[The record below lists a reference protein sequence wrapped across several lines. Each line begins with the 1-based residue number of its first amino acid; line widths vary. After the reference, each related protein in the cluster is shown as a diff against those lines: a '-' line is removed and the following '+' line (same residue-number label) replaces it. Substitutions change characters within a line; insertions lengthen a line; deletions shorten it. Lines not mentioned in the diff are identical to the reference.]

1 MTLQQLKYAVT
12 VAECGTISAAAE
24 KLFISQPS
32 LTTAIRE
39 LESEMGVT
47 IFSRTNRGVI
57 VSREGEEFLGYARQI
72 LSQAQLLQERFS
84 GREQGEKRF
93 AVSSQHFNFTVLAFS
108 RLVQNFRGP
117 RYSFHFRE
125 TTTYEVLEDVSQLRS
140 EVGILALNEDNERFL
155 RRMFG
160 KLGLEFTELKR
171 VQAELFVSA
180 EHPLAGRRFV
190 TVEDVSPYPCITFE
204 QGEHNGQFFFEGLSA
219 VAAQSHKTICVRE
232 RATEYQLLPG
242 CGSIRHV
249 PGGVCEPAFGA
260 KAVPHHWIYPAPG
273 CDSLPHDLG
282 VHTGPAGGS
291 ADIVYSY
298 TQLSF
303 SVFYKYQIYPYTE
316 YNKAK
321 QNKMLKGD
329 LKS

>member
-232 RATEYQLLPG
+232 RATEYQLLRALNGFSPD
-242 CGSIRHV
+242 V
-249 PGGVCEPAFGA
+249 GVSAMYREEF
-260 KAVPHHWIYPAPG
+260 V
-273 CDSLPHDLG
+273 SLPLEPKQF
-282 VHTGPAGGS
+282 HTIGYILRRDVTPSPMTYIQALREAAS
-291 ADIVYSY
+291 I
-298 TQLSF
+298 
-303 SVFYKYQIYPYTE
+303 
-316 YNKAK
+316 
-321 QNKMLKGD
+321 
-329 LKS
+329 

>member
-24 KLFISQPS
+24 KLFITQPS

-232 RATEYQLLPG
+232 RATEYQLLRALNGFSPD
-242 CGSIRHV
+242 V
-249 PGGVCEPAFGA
+249 GVSAMYREEF
-260 KAVPHHWIYPAPG
+260 V
-273 CDSLPHDLG
+273 SLPLEPKQF
-282 VHTGPAGGS
+282 HTIGYILRRDVTPS
-291 ADIVYSY
+291 PM
-298 TQLSF
+298 TL
-303 SVFYKYQIYPYTE
+303 E
-316 YNKAK
+316 YIQA
-321 QNKMLKGD
+321 LREAA
-329 LKS
+329 SI

>member
-12 VAECGTISAAAE
+12 VSECGTISAAAE

-39 LESEMGVT
+39 LEAEMGVT

-84 GREQGEKRF
+84 GRAQGEKRF

-155 RRMFG
+155 RRTFG

-232 RATEYQLLPG
+232 RATEYQLLRALNGFSPD
-242 CGSIRHV
+242 V
-249 PGGVCEPAFGA
+249 GVSAMYREEF
-260 KAVPHHWIYPAPG
+260 V
-273 CDSLPHDLG
+273 SLPLEPKQF
-282 VHTGPAGGS
+282 HTIGYILRRDVTPS
-291 ADIVYSY
+291 PM
-298 TQLSF
+298 TL
-303 SVFYKYQIYPYTE
+303 E
-316 YNKAK
+316 YIQA
-321 QNKMLKGD
+321 LREAA
-329 LKS
+329 LV

>member
-219 VAAQSHKTICVRE
+219 VAAQSQKTICVRE
-232 RATEYQLLPG
+232 RATEYQLLRALNGFSPD
-242 CGSIRHV
+242 V
-249 PGGVCEPAFGA
+249 GVSAMYREEF
-260 KAVPHHWIYPAPG
+260 V
-273 CDSLPHDLG
+273 SLPLEPKQF
-282 VHTGPAGGS
+282 HTIGYILRRDVTPS
-291 ADIVYSY
+291 PM
-298 TQLSF
+298 TL
-303 SVFYKYQIYPYTE
+303 E
-316 YNKAK
+316 YIQA
-321 QNKMLKGD
+321 LREAA
-329 LKS
+329 SI

>member
-32 LTTAIRE
+32 LTAAIRE

-190 TVEDVSPYPCITFE
+190 TVEDVRPYPCITFE

-232 RATEYQLLPG
+232 RATEYQLLRALNGFSPD
-242 CGSIRHV
+242 V
-249 PGGVCEPAFGA
+249 GVSAMYREEF
-260 KAVPHHWIYPAPG
+260 V
-273 CDSLPHDLG
+273 SLPLEPKQF
-282 VHTGPAGGS
+282 HTIGYILRRDVTPS
-291 ADIVYSY
+291 PM
-298 TQLSF
+298 TLST
-303 SVFYKYQIYPYTE
+303 YRPCEAALI
-316 YNKAK
+316 
-321 QNKMLKGD
+321 
-329 LKS
+329 

>member
-72 LSQAQLLQERFS
+72 LSQAQLLQERFI

-232 RATEYQLLPG
+232 RATEYQLLRALNGFSPD
-242 CGSIRHV
+242 V
-249 PGGVCEPAFGA
+249 GVSAMYREEF
-260 KAVPHHWIYPAPG
+260 V
-273 CDSLPHDLG
+273 SLPLEPKQF
-282 VHTGPAGGS
+282 HTIGYILRRDVTPS
-291 ADIVYSY
+291 PM
-298 TQLSF
+298 TL
-303 SVFYKYQIYPYTE
+303 E
-316 YNKAK
+316 YIQA
-321 QNKMLKGD
+321 LREAA
-329 LKS
+329 SI

>member
-24 KLFISQPS
+24 KLFITQPS

-140 EVGILALNEDNERFL
+140 EVGILTLNEDNERFL

-232 RATEYQLLPG
+232 RATEYQLLRALNGFSPD
-242 CGSIRHV
+242 V
-249 PGGVCEPAFGA
+249 GVSAMYREEF
-260 KAVPHHWIYPAPG
+260 V
-273 CDSLPHDLG
+273 SLPLEPKQF
-282 VHTGPAGGS
+282 HTIGYILRRDVTPS
-291 ADIVYSY
+291 PM
-298 TQLSF
+298 TL
-303 SVFYKYQIYPYTE
+303 E
-316 YNKAK
+316 YIQA
-321 QNKMLKGD
+321 LREAA
-329 LKS
+329 SI

>member
-12 VAECGTISAAAE
+12 AAECGTISAAAE

-155 RRMFG
+155 RRTFG

-232 RATEYQLLPG
+232 RATEYQLLRALNGFSPD
-242 CGSIRHV
+242 V
-249 PGGVCEPAFGA
+249 GVSAMYREEF
-260 KAVPHHWIYPAPG
+260 V
-273 CDSLPHDLG
+273 SLPLEPKQF
-282 VHTGPAGGS
+282 HTIGYILRRDVTPS
-291 ADIVYSY
+291 PM
-298 TQLSF
+298 TL
-303 SVFYKYQIYPYTE
+303 E
-316 YNKAK
+316 YIQA
-321 QNKMLKGD
+321 LREAA
-329 LKS
+329 LI

>member
-12 VAECGTISAAAE
+12 VAECGTISAAE

-93 AVSSQHFNFTVLAFS
+93 AVSSQHFNFTVQAFS

-232 RATEYQLLPG
+232 RATEYQLLRALNGFSPD
-242 CGSIRHV
+242 V
-249 PGGVCEPAFGA
+249 GVSAMYREEF
-260 KAVPHHWIYPAPG
+260 V
-273 CDSLPHDLG
+273 SLPLEPKQF
-282 VHTGPAGGS
+282 HTIGYILRRDVTPS
-291 ADIVYSY
+291 PM
-298 TQLSF
+298 TL
-303 SVFYKYQIYPYTE
+303 E
-316 YNKAK
+316 YIQA
-321 QNKMLKGD
+321 LREAA
-329 LKS
+329 LI

>member
-232 RATEYQLLPG
+232 RATEYQLLRALNGFSPD
-242 CGSIRHV
+242 V
-249 PGGVCEPAFGA
+249 GVSAMYREEF
-260 KAVPHHWIYPAPG
+260 V
-273 CDSLPHDLG
+273 SLPLEPKQF
-282 VHTGPAGGS
+282 HTIGYILRRDVTPS
-291 ADIVYSY
+291 PM
-298 TQLSF
+298 TL
-303 SVFYKYQIYPYTE
+303 E
-316 YNKAK
+316 YIQVLREAA
-321 QNKMLKGD
+321 LI
-329 LKS
+329 

>member
-12 VAECGTISAAAE
+12 VSECGTISAAAE

-39 LESEMGVT
+39 LEAEMGVT

-84 GREQGEKRF
+84 GRAQGEKRF

-232 RATEYQLLPG
+232 RATEYQLLRALNGFSPD
-242 CGSIRHV
+242 V
-249 PGGVCEPAFGA
+249 GVSAMYREEF
-260 KAVPHHWIYPAPG
+260 V
-273 CDSLPHDLG
+273 SLPLEPKQF
-282 VHTGPAGGS
+282 HTIGYILRRDVTPS
-291 ADIVYSY
+291 PM
-298 TQLSF
+298 TL
-303 SVFYKYQIYPYTE
+303 E
-316 YNKAK
+316 YIQA
-321 QNKMLKGD
+321 LREAA
-329 LKS
+329 SI

>member
-204 QGEHNGQFFFEGLSA
+204 QGEHNGQFFFESLSA

-232 RATEYQLLPG
+232 RATEYQLLRALNGFSPD
-242 CGSIRHV
+242 V
-249 PGGVCEPAFGA
+249 GVSAMYREEF
-260 KAVPHHWIYPAPG
+260 V
-273 CDSLPHDLG
+273 SLPLEPKQF
-282 VHTGPAGGS
+282 HTIGYILRRDVTPS
-291 ADIVYSY
+291 PM
-298 TQLSF
+298 TL
-303 SVFYKYQIYPYTE
+303 E
-316 YNKAK
+316 YIQA
-321 QNKMLKGD
+321 LREAA
-329 LKS
+329 LI

>member
-204 QGEHNGQFFFEGLSA
+204 QGELNGQFFFEGLSA

-232 RATEYQLLPG
+232 RATEYQLLRALNGFSPD
-242 CGSIRHV
+242 V
-249 PGGVCEPAFGA
+249 GVSAMYREEF
-260 KAVPHHWIYPAPG
+260 V
-273 CDSLPHDLG
+273 SLPLEPKQF
-282 VHTGPAGGS
+282 HTIGYILRRDVTPS
-291 ADIVYSY
+291 PM
-298 TQLSF
+298 TL
-303 SVFYKYQIYPYTE
+303 E
-316 YNKAK
+316 YIQA
-321 QNKMLKGD
+321 LREAA
-329 LKS
+329 LI

>member
-232 RATEYQLLPG
+232 RATEYQLLRALNGFSPD
-242 CGSIRHV
+242 V
-249 PGGVCEPAFGA
+249 GVSAMYREEF
-260 KAVPHHWIYPAPG
+260 V
-273 CDSLPHDLG
+273 SLPLEPKQF
-282 VHTGPAGGS
+282 HTIGYILRRDVTPS
-291 ADIVYSY
+291 PM
-298 TQLSF
+298 TL
-303 SVFYKYQIYPYTE
+303 E
-316 YNKAK
+316 YIQAL
-321 QNKMLKGD
+321 QEAT
-329 LKS
+329 SI

>member
-180 EHPLAGRRFV
+180 EHPLADRRFV

-232 RATEYQLLPG
+232 RATEYQLLRALNGFSPD
-242 CGSIRHV
+242 V
-249 PGGVCEPAFGA
+249 GVSAMYREEF
-260 KAVPHHWIYPAPG
+260 V
-273 CDSLPHDLG
+273 SLPLEPKQF
-282 VHTGPAGGS
+282 HTIGYILRRDVTPS
-291 ADIVYSY
+291 PM
-298 TQLSF
+298 TL
-303 SVFYKYQIYPYTE
+303 E
-316 YNKAK
+316 YIQA
-321 QNKMLKGD
+321 LREAA
-329 LKS
+329 SI

>member
-57 VSREGEEFLGYARQI
+57 VSQEGEEFLGYARQI

-232 RATEYQLLPG
+232 RATEYQLLRALNGFSPD
-242 CGSIRHV
+242 V
-249 PGGVCEPAFGA
+249 GVSAMYREEF
-260 KAVPHHWIYPAPG
+260 V
-273 CDSLPHDLG
+273 SLPLEPKQF
-282 VHTGPAGGS
+282 HTIGYILRRDVTPS
-291 ADIVYSY
+291 PM
-298 TQLSF
+298 TL
-303 SVFYKYQIYPYTE
+303 E
-316 YNKAK
+316 YIQA
-321 QNKMLKGD
+321 LREAA
-329 LKS
+329 SI

>member
-190 TVEDVSPYPCITFE
+190 TVEDVSSYPCITFE

-232 RATEYQLLPG
+232 RATEYQLLRALNGFSPD
-242 CGSIRHV
+242 V
-249 PGGVCEPAFGA
+249 GVSAMYREEF
-260 KAVPHHWIYPAPG
+260 V
-273 CDSLPHDLG
+273 SLPLEPKQF
-282 VHTGPAGGS
+282 HTIGYILRRDVTPS
-291 ADIVYSY
+291 PM
-298 TQLSF
+298 TL
-303 SVFYKYQIYPYTE
+303 E
-316 YNKAK
+316 YIQA
-321 QNKMLKGD
+321 LREAA
-329 LKS
+329 SI

>member
-1 MTLQQLKYAVT
+1 MTLRQLKYAVT

-32 LTTAIRE
+32 LTAAIRE

-232 RATEYQLLPG
+232 RATEYQLLRALNGFSPD
-242 CGSIRHV
+242 V
-249 PGGVCEPAFGA
+249 GVSAMYREEF
-260 KAVPHHWIYPAPG
+260 V
-273 CDSLPHDLG
+273 SLPLEPKQF
-282 VHTGPAGGS
+282 HTIGYILRRDVTPS
-291 ADIVYSY
+291 PM
-298 TQLSF
+298 TL
-303 SVFYKYQIYPYTE
+303 E
-316 YNKAK
+316 YIQA
-321 QNKMLKGD
+321 LREAA
-329 LKS
+329 SI

>member
-125 TTTYEVLEDVSQLRS
+125 TTTYEVLQDVSQLRS

-190 TVEDVSPYPCITFE
+190 TVEDVRPYPCITFE

-232 RATEYQLLPG
+232 RATEYQLLRALNGFSPD
-242 CGSIRHV
+242 V
-249 PGGVCEPAFGA
+249 GVSAMYREEF
-260 KAVPHHWIYPAPG
+260 V
-273 CDSLPHDLG
+273 SLPLEPKQF
-282 VHTGPAGGS
+282 HTIGYILRRDVTPS
-291 ADIVYSY
+291 PM
-298 TQLSF
+298 TL
-303 SVFYKYQIYPYTE
+303 E
-316 YNKAK
+316 YIQA
-321 QNKMLKGD
+321 LREAA
-329 LKS
+329 LI

>member
-93 AVSSQHFNFTVLAFS
+93 AVSSQHFNFTVQAFS

-232 RATEYQLLPG
+232 RATEYQLLRALNGFSPD
-242 CGSIRHV
+242 V
-249 PGGVCEPAFGA
+249 GVSAMYREEF
-260 KAVPHHWIYPAPG
+260 V
-273 CDSLPHDLG
+273 SLPLEPKQF
-282 VHTGPAGGS
+282 HTIGYILRRDVTPS
-291 ADIVYSY
+291 PM
-298 TQLSF
+298 TL
-303 SVFYKYQIYPYTE
+303 E
-316 YNKAK
+316 YIQA
-321 QNKMLKGD
+321 LREAA
-329 LKS
+329 SI

>member
-1 MTLQQLKYAVT
+1 MTLQQLKYAVA

-39 LESEMGVT
+39 LETEMGVT

-219 VAAQSHKTICVRE
+219 VAAQSCKTICVRE
-232 RATEYQLLPG
+232 RATEYQLLRALNGFSPD
-242 CGSIRHV
+242 V
-249 PGGVCEPAFGA
+249 GVSAMYREEF
-260 KAVPHHWIYPAPG
+260 V
-273 CDSLPHDLG
+273 SLPLEPKQF
-282 VHTGPAGGS
+282 HTIGYILRRDVTPS
-291 ADIVYSY
+291 PM
-298 TQLSF
+298 TL
-303 SVFYKYQIYPYTE
+303 E
-316 YNKAK
+316 YIQA
-321 QNKMLKGD
+321 LREAA
-329 LKS
+329 SI

>member
-84 GREQGEKRF
+84 GRAQGEKRF

-190 TVEDVSPYPCITFE
+190 TVEDVRPYPCITFE

-232 RATEYQLLPG
+232 RATEYQLLRALNGFSPD
-242 CGSIRHV
+242 V
-249 PGGVCEPAFGA
+249 GVSAMYREEF
-260 KAVPHHWIYPAPG
+260 V
-273 CDSLPHDLG
+273 SLPLEPKQF
-282 VHTGPAGGS
+282 HTIGYILRRDVTPS
-291 ADIVYSY
+291 PM
-298 TQLSF
+298 TL
-303 SVFYKYQIYPYTE
+303 E
-316 YNKAK
+316 YIQA
-321 QNKMLKGD
+321 LREAA
-329 LKS
+329 LI

>member
-72 LSQAQLLQERFS
+72 LAQAQLLQERFS

-125 TTTYEVLEDVSQLRS
+125 TTTYEVPEDVSQLRS

-232 RATEYQLLPG
+232 RATEYQLLRALNGFSPD
-242 CGSIRHV
+242 V
-249 PGGVCEPAFGA
+249 GVSAMYREEF
-260 KAVPHHWIYPAPG
+260 V
-273 CDSLPHDLG
+273 SLPLEPKQF
-282 VHTGPAGGS
+282 HTIGYILRRDVTPS
-291 ADIVYSY
+291 PM
-298 TQLSF
+298 TL
-303 SVFYKYQIYPYTE
+303 E
-316 YNKAK
+316 YIQA
-321 QNKMLKGD
+321 LREAA
-329 LKS
+329 SI

>member
-39 LESEMGVT
+39 LETEMGVT

-219 VAAQSHKTICVRE
+219 VAAQSRKTICVRE
-232 RATEYQLLPG
+232 RATEYQLLRALNGFSPD
-242 CGSIRHV
+242 V
-249 PGGVCEPAFGA
+249 GVSAMYREEF
-260 KAVPHHWIYPAPG
+260 V
-273 CDSLPHDLG
+273 SLPLEPKQF
-282 VHTGPAGGS
+282 HTIGYILRRDVTPS
-291 ADIVYSY
+291 PM
-298 TQLSF
+298 TL
-303 SVFYKYQIYPYTE
+303 E
-316 YNKAK
+316 YIQA
-321 QNKMLKGD
+321 LREAA
-329 LKS
+329 SI

>member
-84 GREQGEKRF
+84 GWAQGEKRF

-232 RATEYQLLPG
+232 RATEYQLLRALNGFSPD
-242 CGSIRHV
+242 V
-249 PGGVCEPAFGA
+249 GVSAMYREEF
-260 KAVPHHWIYPAPG
+260 V
-273 CDSLPHDLG
+273 SLPLEPKQF
-282 VHTGPAGGS
+282 HTIGYILRRDVTPS
-291 ADIVYSY
+291 PM
-298 TQLSF
+298 TL
-303 SVFYKYQIYPYTE
+303 E
-316 YNKAK
+316 YIQA
-321 QNKMLKGD
+321 LREAA
-329 LKS
+329 LI

>member
-84 GREQGEKRF
+84 GRGQGEKRF

-232 RATEYQLLPG
+232 RATEYQLLRALNGFSPD
-242 CGSIRHV
+242 V
-249 PGGVCEPAFGA
+249 GVSAMYREEF
-260 KAVPHHWIYPAPG
+260 V
-273 CDSLPHDLG
+273 SLPLEPKQF
-282 VHTGPAGGS
+282 HTIGYILRRDVTPS
-291 ADIVYSY
+291 PM
-298 TQLSF
+298 TL
-303 SVFYKYQIYPYTE
+303 E
-316 YNKAK
+316 YIQA
-321 QNKMLKGD
+321 LREAA
-329 LKS
+329 LI

>member
-232 RATEYQLLPG
+232 RATEYQLLRALNGFSPD
-242 CGSIRHV
+242 V
-249 PGGVCEPAFGA
+249 GVSAMYWEEF
-260 KAVPHHWIYPAPG
+260 V
-273 CDSLPHDLG
+273 SLPLEPKQF
-282 VHTGPAGGS
+282 HTIGYILRRDVTPS
-291 ADIVYSY
+291 PM
-298 TQLSF
+298 TL
-303 SVFYKYQIYPYTE
+303 E
-316 YNKAK
+316 YIQA
-321 QNKMLKGD
+321 LREAA
-329 LKS
+329 SI

>member
-32 LTTAIRE
+32 LTTAVRE

-171 VQAELFVSA
+171 VQAELFVSV

-232 RATEYQLLPG
+232 RATEYQLLRALNGFSPD
-242 CGSIRHV
+242 V
-249 PGGVCEPAFGA
+249 GVSAMYREEF
-260 KAVPHHWIYPAPG
+260 V
-273 CDSLPHDLG
+273 SLPLEPKQF
-282 VHTGPAGGS
+282 HTIGYILRQDVTPS
-291 ADIVYSY
+291 PM
-298 TQLSF
+298 TL
-303 SVFYKYQIYPYTE
+303 E
-316 YNKAK
+316 YIQA
-321 QNKMLKGD
+321 LREAA
-329 LKS
+329 LI

>member
-1 MTLQQLKYAVT
+1 MTLQQLKYAVM

-232 RATEYQLLPG
+232 RATEYQLLRALNGFSPD
-242 CGSIRHV
+242 V
-249 PGGVCEPAFGA
+249 GVSAMYREEF
-260 KAVPHHWIYPAPG
+260 V
-273 CDSLPHDLG
+273 SLPLEPKQF
-282 VHTGPAGGS
+282 HTIGYILRRDVTPS
-291 ADIVYSY
+291 PM
-298 TQLSF
+298 TL
-303 SVFYKYQIYPYTE
+303 E
-316 YNKAK
+316 YIQA
-321 QNKMLKGD
+321 LREAA
-329 LKS
+329 SI

>member
-32 LTTAIRE
+32 LTTAVRE

-232 RATEYQLLPG
+232 RATEYQLLRALNGFSPD
-242 CGSIRHV
+242 V
-249 PGGVCEPAFGA
+249 GVSAMY
-260 KAVPHHWIYPAPG
+260 WIYPAPG

-291 ADIVYSY
+291 VDIGCNYI
-298 TQLSF
+298 QLSF
-303 SVFYKYQIYPYTE
+303 SVFYKY
-316 YNKAK
+316 
-321 QNKMLKGD
+321 
-329 LKS
+329 

>member
-32 LTTAIRE
+32 LTAAIRE

-108 RLVQNFRGP
+108 RLVQNFRGS

-232 RATEYQLLPG
+232 RATEYQLLRALNGFSPD
-242 CGSIRHV
+242 V
-249 PGGVCEPAFGA
+249 GVSAMYREEF
-260 KAVPHHWIYPAPG
+260 V
-273 CDSLPHDLG
+273 SLPLEPKQF
-282 VHTGPAGGS
+282 HTIGYILRRDVTPS
-291 ADIVYSY
+291 PM
-298 TQLSF
+298 TL
-303 SVFYKYQIYPYTE
+303 E
-316 YNKAK
+316 YIQA
-321 QNKMLKGD
+321 LREAA
-329 LKS
+329 SI

>member
-190 TVEDVSPYPCITFE
+190 TVEDVSSYPCITFE

-232 RATEYQLLPG
+232 RATEYQLLRALNGFSPD
-242 CGSIRHV
+242 V
-249 PGGVCEPAFGA
+249 GVSAMYREEF
-260 KAVPHHWIYPAPG
+260 V
-273 CDSLPHDLG
+273 SLPLEPKQF
-282 VHTGPAGGS
+282 HTIGYILRRDVTPS
-291 ADIVYSY
+291 PM
-298 TQLSF
+298 TL
-303 SVFYKYQIYPYTE
+303 E
-316 YNKAK
+316 YIQA
-321 QNKMLKGD
+321 LREAA
-329 LKS
+329 LI

>member
-12 VAECGTISAAAE
+12 VSACGTISAAAE

-232 RATEYQLLPG
+232 RATEYQLLRALNGFSPD
-242 CGSIRHV
+242 V
-249 PGGVCEPAFGA
+249 GVSAMYREEF
-260 KAVPHHWIYPAPG
+260 V
-273 CDSLPHDLG
+273 SLPLEPKQF
-282 VHTGPAGGS
+282 HTIGYILRRDVTPS
-291 ADIVYSY
+291 PM
-298 TQLSF
+298 TL
-303 SVFYKYQIYPYTE
+303 E
-316 YNKAK
+316 YIQA
-321 QNKMLKGD
+321 LREAA
-329 LKS
+329 SI

>member
-32 LTTAIRE
+32 LTTAVRE

-232 RATEYQLLPG
+232 RATEYQLLRALNGFSPD
-242 CGSIRHV
+242 V
-249 PGGVCEPAFGA
+249 GVSAMYREEF
-260 KAVPHHWIYPAPG
+260 V
-273 CDSLPHDLG
+273 SLPLEPKQF
-282 VHTGPAGGS
+282 HTIGYILRRDVTPS
-291 ADIVYSY
+291 PM
-298 TQLSF
+298 TL
-303 SVFYKYQIYPYTE
+303 E
-316 YNKAK
+316 YIQA
-321 QNKMLKGD
+321 LRETA
-329 LKS
+329 SI